1 VDILLRRGAKVEFQE
16 QAFVKQGSLE
26 AFVMLMQ
33 RHKLTFST
41 QQIVRNSL
49 PSSVTIEQAPMLEVG
64 FAAAHHEPYLNSSM
78 VYPVQDWRSLR
89 LLFGVRVGVPEPS
102 YLTETRELSIDWH

>member
-1 VDILLRRGAKVEFQE
+1 VDIVLRRGAKVEFQE
-16 QAFVKQGSLE
+16 QAFVKQGPLE

-41 QQIVRNSL
+41 QQIVRKSP
-49 PSSVTIEQAPMLEVG
+49 PSSVTMEQTPMLEVG
-64 FAAAHHEPYLNSSM
+64 FAAAQDAPHLHSSM

-89 LLFGVRVGVPEPS
+89 LPFGVRVGVPEPS
-102 YLTETRELSIDWH
+102 YLTETQELSIDWH